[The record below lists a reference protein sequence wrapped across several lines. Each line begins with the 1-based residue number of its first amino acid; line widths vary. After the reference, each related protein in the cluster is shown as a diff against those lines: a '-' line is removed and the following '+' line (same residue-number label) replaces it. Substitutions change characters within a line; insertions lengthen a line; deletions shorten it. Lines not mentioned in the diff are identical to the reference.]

1 MPEIFRLWGTVG
13 VEKKSA
19 INSLRDVRAA
29 AALTRKEL
37 EKLEKVVRVGGVR
50 GGGSFG
56 TGSGGYSTPRGG
68 RGRGSSPILLP
79 ADNQLFAAAQ
89 DIQRMQQQ
97 RMNWQRSLAPQL
109 AANQRA
115 QERVLKRRNDDEIKR
130 LKKTPKP
137 FAHLGEGL
145 SLAGSVAGGAAGV
158 GLIAGGA
165 AIAGLSIAIQK
176 TIEADRANRLLAS
189 SALEAGKSY
198 GFLVDKNAEYAKMT
212 GQSNVAAA
220 RQSAMITRLAA
231 QSGQS
236 ENIGGLM
243 KSFANLG
250 AAYGIDPN
258 QMEDLIG
265 TILSGQDEGLN
276 RLGISDPGR
285 LYAEFAK
292 RNKLGNPDNLSQQ
305 QKTQAIAEAVQKKA
319 GIFDGAAENRMKSL
333 EGNVASTTAAW
344 DNFTTAM
351 SASIAKSYEMQTALK
366 TVGTLMKWVAG
377 DQENFQKKVLAG
389 TLTTADFKNQSEMG
403 WGSRLMSGGAGLAGL
418 SLLPLAGIAG
428 ITDMLGLTQGAA
440 RSMGNTA
447 TTSVDMVSGLFGS
460 GQGAIDREKAVFE
473 EINAQARI
481 EADNK
486 KIRATM
492 AADQQDLYVKEATER
507 SAKLA
512 KRDAEFR
519 HKIQSTGGAAAF
531 SIGSALIN
539 ARPDFNKQQE
549 LASTRDMAA
558 LRSQDLRRQLDE
570 TAKNA
575 AELLKVSNLSA
586 DDRAEIEAKTTAEMI
601 RLGGELATHQI
612 NAQKDILLA
621 ERAAAEERKKMA
633 QEFSA
638 IQASAFEAQTG
649 RNSMTLATQASK
661 NIADAFDTFKD
672 FDIKM
677 ARAAESAARIAE
689 AMKLGSAAFE
699 SGMSAL
705 GFRSQAAREA
715 MRDPDDL
722 SGRSRR
728 RDALSEALGFAGG
741 SQGYKTQAA
750 LASALG
756 RNPGMNMSDWENFA
770 QLNDYAQN
778 ASEFDAVA
786 RRVGDTGAGGAAI
799 LAQAKL
805 AALPDIATLARLAQ
819 PEYDEN
825 GNLIRAGSRSARNA
839 LFTVADLNKTLA
851 QDQERQLEKTLAKNA
866 ALDKV
871 ILPDAQAQ
879 MDFIARERAAGR
891 ITDKAALDAFLATT
905 EELGDEITPEMLKM
919 RVSALKE
926 RAQIEEKN
934 RQELIDAVKN
944 IKQEVLVNVYG
955 DGANGT
961 MNGRPLQ
968 SRTRSTR

>member
-1 MPEIFRLWGTVG
+1 LSDALGQSTYYQDDKEGEFYRKNNAAKLQQAIERRALKQVAQENLEQAEKEAKDRARKLKQRDIQGYFGIADAQRSANFG
-13 VEKKSA
+13 VS
-19 INSLRDVRAA
+19 S
-29 AALTRKEL
+29 AAL
-37 EKLEKVVRVGGVR
+37 
-50 GGGSFG
+50 S
-56 TGSGGYSTPRGG
+56 
-68 RGRGSSPILLP
+68 
-79 ADNQLFAAAQ
+79 
-89 DIQRMQQQ
+89 
-97 RMNWQRSLAPQL
+97 
-109 AANQRA
+109 
-115 QERVLKRRNDDEIKR
+115 
-130 LKKTPKP
+130 
-137 FAHLGEGL
+137 
-145 SLAGSVAGGAAGV
+145 
-158 GLIAGGA
+158 
-165 AIAGLSIAIQK
+165 
-176 TIEADRANRLLAS
+176 
-189 SALEAGKSY
+189 
-198 GFLVDKNAEYAKMT
+198 
-212 GQSNVAAA
+212 
-220 RQSAMITRLAA
+220 
-231 QSGQS
+231 
-236 ENIGGLM
+236 
-243 KSFANLG
+243 
-250 AAYGIDPN
+250 
-258 QMEDLIG
+258 
-265 TILSGQDEGLN
+265 
-276 RLGISDPGR
+276 
-285 LYAEFAK
+285 
-292 RNKLGNPDNLSQQ
+292 
-305 QKTQAIAEAVQKKA
+305 
-319 GIFDGAAENRMKSL
+319 
-333 EGNVASTTAAW
+333 
-344 DNFTTAM
+344 
-351 SASIAKSYEMQTALK
+351 
-366 TVGTLMKWVAG
+366 
-377 DQENFQKKVLAG
+377 
-389 TLTTADFKNQSEMG
+389 
-403 WGSRLMSGGAGLAGL
+403 
-418 SLLPLAGIAG
+418 
-428 ITDMLGLTQGAA
+428 
-440 RSMGNTA
+440 
-447 TTSVDMVSGLFGS
+447 
-460 GQGAIDREKAVFE
+460 
-473 EINAQARI
+473 
-481 EADNK
+481 
-486 KIRATM
+486 
-492 AADQQDLYVKEATER
+492 
-507 SAKLA
+507 
-512 KRDAEFR
+512 
-519 HKIQSTGGAAAF
+519 
-531 SIGSALIN
+531 

-549 LASTRDMAA
+549 LTTLRQMSALKDRDIQNQMSLTYGKADML
-558 LRSQDLRRQLDE
+558 LRNGNVTEEERVKINQEVHEELIKLD
-570 TAKNA
+570 
-575 AELLKVSNLSA
+575 
-586 DDRAEIEAKTTAEMI
+586 
-601 RLGGELATHQI
+601 GELREHRLTT
-612 NAQKDILLA
+612 QKDILLA